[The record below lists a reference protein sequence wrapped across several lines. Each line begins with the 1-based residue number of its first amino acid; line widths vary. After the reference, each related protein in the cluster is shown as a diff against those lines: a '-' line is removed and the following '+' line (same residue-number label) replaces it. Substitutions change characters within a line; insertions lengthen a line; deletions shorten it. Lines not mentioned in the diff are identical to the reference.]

1 MECTPGERGDVPIWC
16 TLCSIM
22 SKTTLW
28 LPVCLGLVLSSC
40 GSEPPTAVSTA
51 PLPIAT
57 VGTRVLEAPDGAIA
71 IKILLESAN
80 LGTEEVE
87 LGEIEFPAG
96 YRSQGH
102 AHGSTEVFYVLSGEL
117 EHVVNGEAAL
127 VRPGEIGI
135 VRPGDQ
141 VEHRVPGEEPCR
153 VLVIW
158 VPGGEADRLARVFLT
173 KPIAASSRD
182 E

>member
-1 MECTPGERGDVPIWC
+1 MR
-16 TLCSIM
+16 IM
-22 SKTTLW
+22 SKTPLW

-40 GSEPPTAVSTA
+40 GDEPRTAASTA

-71 IKILLESAN
+71 IKVLLESSN
-80 LGTEEVE
+80 LGTDEVE

-135 VRPGDQ
+135 VRRGDQ

-173 KPIAASSRD
+173 KPIDARSR
-182 E
+182 EE